1 MVEEKV
7 ENNLIEEL
15 KQDERI
21 KYQNTFKVL
30 FLRDV
35 TKVKVP

>member
-15 KQDERI
+15 KQDERT

-35 TKVKVP
+35 TKTKIS